1 MGTDCKHGLEWLCIL
16 HSVFLCSYCSCKQFN
31 LEGLLLST
39 TPLVSALLL
48 ETVRKREE
56 GRREGKRREGGG
68 EKGGDEE
75 RRIERWGKRG
85 GTRKEGERGRE
96 VSKGQR
102 EGGSVKGGERW
113 EGVGVR
119 GVREKNGWGVGEWA
133 RDNGCWGTKKRER
146 GVGRW
151 RNITHYF
158 FTLYRFGNP

>member
-1 MGTDCKHGLEWLCIL
+1 MDWNGSASCT
-16 HSVFLCSYCSCKQFN
+16 VFLCSYCSCKQFN

-68 EKGGDEE
+68 EKGGDEK
-75 RRIERWGKRG
+75 RRIEKGGKRG

-113 EGVGVR
+113 EGVGGR
-119 GVREKNGWGVGEWA
+119 GVREKNGWGVGKGQWVL
-133 RDNGCWGTKKRER
+133 RKKE
-146 GVGRW
+146 GGGEGGWKVEE
-151 RNITHYF
+151 HHSLF
-158 FTLYRFGNP
+158 FYPL